1 MLSPDEKMTK
11 NNIKLLVIDIDG
23 TLMMRA
29 GEISDDDRAAL
40 DAARKK
46 YVTISLCT
54 GRAIQAGRLVVENL
68 GLDGYHMFFDGGLV
82 SNPQTGEHIYMQTI
96 PDNLVRRAIAFARQN
111 NIILDLWSATDY
123 FAEGENWVT
132 DIRRDYFK
140 VFPKFIDFNNL
151 PDNQEIIKATLVV
164 RSPEEKTGAKR
175 FRDQFNGRLTLS
187 STVTPAFPEIDFINV
202 LAPGVSK
209 KAALEALLRHI
220 NITLEQVMAIGDGR
234 NDMPLISSAGVGV
247 AMGNAPDEV
256 KAVADYV
263 TLDADHSG
271 VAEAIKKFL
280 L

>member
-1 MLSPDEKMTK
+1 MDGKMTK
-11 NNIKLLVIDIDG
+11 NDIKLLVIDIDG

-29 GEISDDDRAAL
+29 GDISDEDRKAL
-40 DAARKK
+40 EAVRRKGI
-46 YVTISLCT
+46 TISLCT
-54 GRAIQAGRLVVENL
+54 GRAIQAGRLVVEDL

-82 SNPQTGEHIYMQTI
+82 SNPQTGEHVYIRTI
-96 PDNLVRRAIAFARQN
+96 PGDLIRDAVDFAHQN

-123 FAEGENWVT
+123 FAEKENWVT

-140 VFPKFIDFNNL
+140 VYPKFIDFKNL
-151 PDNQEIIKATLVV
+151 PENQEIIKATLVV
-164 RSPEEKTGAKR
+164 RSPEEKAGAKR
-175 FRDQFNGRLTLS
+175 FRDRFNGSLHLS

-209 KAALEALLRHI
+209 KTALEALLRHI
-220 NITLEQVMAIGDGR
+220 NITLDQVMAIGDGR
-234 NDMPLISSAGVGV
+234 NDMPVISAAGVGV

-256 KAVADYV
+256 KAVAEYV

-271 VAEAIKKFL
+271 VAKAIDKFL